1 MFNRITPFLASHRRH
16 SSRLILGADDFGRS
30 SDVNQAVEQAWGAGM
45 LTSASLMVTGD
56 AFAEAAD
63 FARRMPGLAVGL
75 HLVLA
80 DGRAVLPP
88 HEISHLVDARGR
100 FPRDPLC
107 AGLRYALLGRRGRDE
122 LQRELAAQ
130 FERFASTG
138 LPLAH
143 VDGHCHLHAHPAV
156 FGRMVRLAKK
166 FGARGIRLPRDSFG
180 AAYRHDQARVWRQA
194 AWASILSLL
203 CRGYARRLRRE
214 GMATASHSYGLFESG
229 HMREGYVLDLLRR
242 LREPTAEV
250 YFHPT
255 LGPRLDPLGP
265 NRGDLETLLSPQVRS
280 MIEAC
285 GLVLTNYLALGRM
298 EEGAHVCDAV
308 LCGGRS

>member
-1 MFNRITPFLASHRRH
+1 MFDRITPFLCSHRRRP
-16 SSRLILGADDFGRS
+16 SRLILGADDFGRS
-30 SDVNQAVEQAWGAGM
+30 GDVNRAVERAWRAGM

-56 AFAEAAD
+56 AFEAAAD
-63 FARRMPGLAVGL
+63 LARRMPGLAVGL
-75 HLVLA
+75 HVVLT

-88 HEISHLVDARGR
+88 GEIPRLVDARGR
-100 FPRDPLC
+100 FPSDPLC
-107 AGLRYALLGRRGRDE
+107 AGLRYALLGRRGRNE

-156 FGRMVRLAKK
+156 FGRIVPLAKK
-166 FGARGIRLPRDSFG
+166 YGARGIRLPRDRFWV
-180 AAYRHDQARVWRQA
+180 ACRHAPGRVWRQA
-194 AWASILSLL
+194 AWAVALSLL
-203 CRGYARRLRRE
+203 CRGHARRLSRE
-214 GMATASHSYGLFESG
+214 GMTAASHTYGLYESG
-229 HMREGYVLDLLRR
+229 HMREAYVVDVLRQ
-242 LREPTAEV
+242 LREPAAEI

-255 LGPRLDPLGP
+255 VGERLDPLGP

-280 MIEAC
+280 MIAAR
-285 GLVLTNYLALGRM
+285 GLVLTNYSALCRM
-298 EEGAHVCDAV
+298 EEGAHARDPV